1 MKIEYV
7 KKDLFDMPHGYCFV
21 HCISA
26 DFALGAGIAKTF
38 DEKYNMRDR
47 LFKMLDVSLE
57 DIVEVGDVIKVDN
70 VYNLVT
76 KKRCFEKPTYE
87 DFREAIETLV
97 ESVVEEGITK
107 IAMPKIGAGLDK
119 LDWKIVN
126 AIIKN
131 AFEDVNV
138 DITVCFLE
146 DDLDFPNNEDEEAE
160 NDEVEDDYPYG
171 MFTY

>member
-1 MKIEYV
+1 MNIEYV

-38 DEKYNMRDR
+38 DKKYDMRNR
-47 LFKMLDVSLE
+47 LFKMLENSPA
-57 DIVEVGDVIKVDN
+57 DITDIGDVIKIDN

-76 KKRCFEKPTYE
+76 KRRCFEKPTYE
-87 DFREAIETLV
+87 DFRETIEILV
-97 ESVVEEGITK
+97 KMIEEEGVTK

-119 LDWKIVN
+119 LNWKIVN

-131 AFEDVNV
+131 AFEETDV

-146 DDLDFPNNEDEEAE
+146 GDL
-160 NDEVEDDYPYG
+160 DYPYQDEDEDDTISCYCDEYC
-171 MFTY
+171 F